1 MNLKEIQQ
9 RLEDLKGRGFISTHR
24 RGPTGI
30 GHTLEQELQLDENNL
45 AIPDLGGRVELK
57 ANRKKSGSM
66 VTLFTFNRSVWQMSQ
81 REVIET
87 FGYIDDKG
95 RRSLYSTV
103 FHSSPNPQGL
113 EIQIDRGNHQVHL
126 CHKNQMLGTWSVFTI
141 VGKFVTKLE
150 RLIVV
155 FADNRISEETGKE
168 EFHFNEAYLLDKPDP
183 DNFLDAFEKGLIA
196 MDVRMHLKPTGAL
209 RNHGTGFRIDERNI
223 PNLYEHREQIIF
235 V

>member
-1 MNLKEIQQ
+1 MNLKEIQN
-9 RLEDLKGRGFISTHR
+9 RLQDLKDRGFIPTHR

-66 VTLFTFNRSVWQMSQ
+66 VTLFTFNRSVWQTPQ
-81 REVIET
+81 KEVIET

-95 RRSLYSTV
+95 RQSLYSTV
-103 FHSSPNPQGL
+103 FYGYPNPQGL
-113 EIQIDRGNHQVHL
+113 GIQIDRRNHKVNL
-126 CHKNQMLGTWSVFTI
+126 CHKNQVLGTWSVFTI

-150 RLIVV
+150 RLMVV
-155 FADNRISEETGKE
+155 FADNRISKETGKE
-168 EFHFNEAYLLDKPDP
+168 EFHFNEAYLLDKPEP

-196 MDVRMHLKPTGAL
+196 IDVRMHLKHTGVV

-223 PNLYEHREQIIF
+223 TSLYENRKQII
-235 V
+235 